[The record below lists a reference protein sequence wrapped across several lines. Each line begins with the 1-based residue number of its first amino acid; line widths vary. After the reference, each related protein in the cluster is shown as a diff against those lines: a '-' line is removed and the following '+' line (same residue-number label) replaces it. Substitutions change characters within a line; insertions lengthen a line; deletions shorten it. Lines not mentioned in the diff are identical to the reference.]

1 MIIKTFDLSISFLDE
16 FKDNLERMDTLSAFI
31 EIIEVAGKKHP
42 ALNQFRYKDTQY
54 LISELKRSM
63 YRLFEIIEESEGGV
77 LETSKLLS
85 ERKELLG
92 HLSFYLGKDTV
103 EEFSDYVRTGV

>member
-1 MIIKTFDLSISFLDE
+1 MIIKTFELSISFLDE

-31 EIIEVAGKKHP
+31 DTIEVAGKNHP
-42 ALNQFRYKDTQY
+42 ALNQFRFKDTQN
-54 LISELKRSM
+54 LISELKQSA
-63 YRLFEIIEESEGGV
+63 YRLFEIIEENEGGV
-77 LETSKLLS
+77 LETTKLLT

-103 EEFSDYVRTGV
+103 EEFSDYVRSGM